1 MSTGTTPTAAVHSV
15 LQPAYVD
22 VKGACAFTAM
32 CRRSLDY
39 AKDRGELPF
48 YRKGRKI
55 LFAVRDLTAWME
67 RDRIDVTADVARM
80 GGGDAQ

>member
-1 MSTGTTPTAAVHSV
+1 MRNQPTPIVPVSPA
-15 LQPAYVD
+15 LPPAYVD
-22 VKGACAFTAM
+22 VRGACAFTAM

-55 LFAVRDLTAWME
+55 LFAVRDLKAWME
-67 RDRIDVTADVARM
+67 RDRIDVIADVARM
-80 GGGDAQ
+80 ESGAVQ